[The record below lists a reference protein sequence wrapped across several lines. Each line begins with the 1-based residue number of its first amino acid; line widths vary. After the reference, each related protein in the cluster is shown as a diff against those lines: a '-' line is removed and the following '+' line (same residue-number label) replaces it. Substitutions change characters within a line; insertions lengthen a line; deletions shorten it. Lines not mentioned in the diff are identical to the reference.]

1 MSFGKTKEK
10 SRVNIL
16 RLGCV
21 FGWLSLALVFRI
33 SVLAQAGAAAEPKME
48 ARWYSIFLG
57 QQKVGYIKEYG
68 GSFEENGQKKIKTVS
83 ESRMVFNRLG
93 KKIEMIIKSENVETE
108 SGWLEKV
115 RTEEILSSSVILVE
129 AEVENNLIRLK
140 TTTGGQTHSR
150 ELKFSGELLGPVGI
164 GNLTREKLNNPGERF
179 EFQTLLAELGQV
191 VRGERTLVAEEELN
205 LGGKKIKAR
214 KLEEKFSGLPQT
226 RNVWIDEEGNE
237 LRSEEPSP
245 FGQMV
250 VVLSDEKEAKSGL
263 EEATPGQDQL
273 SSSLIKANVR
283 LPQARNLD
291 RLVVRLKHKKPE
303 LGWPEL
309 QNDYQ
314 RIIKK
319 DSDTVVLELRRAGF
333 NFPSNFVLTAGD
345 RESFLK
351 SNAYLQ
357 PEEPE
362 INRVAREVAGLELT
376 ELEKALK
383 LRDWVARNMSFDLG
397 FVFAPASEVIK
408 NKKGTCAGYA
418 ALLAS
423 LLRAAGL
430 PSRYVVGLA
439 YVNGVW
445 GGHAWVE
452 AWIRDRWV
460 PLDAALCSPGVA
472 DAARLAVA
480 WSSLEEGLGE
490 LLLPVQKIIGYLEIE
505 ILEYEFA
512 GKIFKVAE
520 NQPLYEIK
528 GDFYY
533 NYGLGLRLRAPAGFE
548 FSALDRV
555 WPDKTL
561 LRLKNHQGQTIKLSQ
576 EGWFPAGDFNSYL
589 VELLKKEIKDGI
601 LDYQKVWGRKIPR
614 LVSSAKS
621 AVALPVGV
629 DVFVLV
635 VEGQKSADL
644 LREVLKNIHLDLP
657 VKASSGV

>member
-1 MSFGKTKEK
+1 MKFWKTKEK
-10 SRVNIL
+10 NWTKIL
-16 RLGCV
+16 GLGYV
-21 FGWLSLALVFRI
+21 LGWLSLALVFRVP
-33 SVLAQAGAAAEPKME
+33 VLAQAGAAAGPQLET
-48 ARWYSIFLG
+48 RWFAIFLG

-68 GSFEENGQKKIKTVS
+68 GPFEENGQKKIKTVS
-83 ESRMVFNRLG
+83 ESRMIFNRLG
-93 KKIEMIIKSENVETE
+93 KKIEMVINSENVETE
-108 SGWLEKV
+108 SGRLEKV

-129 AEVENNLIRLK
+129 AEVENNLVRLK
-140 TTTGGQTHSR
+140 TTTGGRSYSR
-150 ELKFSGELLGPVGI
+150 ELKFSGELLGPAGI
-164 GNLTREKLNNPGERF
+164 TNLTQEKLKNPGDRL
-179 EFQTLLAELGQV
+179 EFQTLMAELSQV

-205 LGGKKIKAR
+205 FGGKKVKAR

-237 LRSEEPSP
+237 VRSEEPSP

-250 VVLSDEKEAKSGL
+250 MVLSDEKEAKSGL
-263 EEATPGQDQL
+263 EEVKPGPDQL

-309 QNDYQ
+309 ENDYQ
-314 RIIKK
+314 KIIKK
-319 DSDTVVLELRRAGF
+319 DHDTMVLVLRRADF
-333 NFPSNFVLTAGD
+333 NLPPGFVLTT
-345 RESFLK
+345 EQKELFLK

-357 PEEPE
+357 PEDPE
-362 INRVAREVAGLELT
+362 IKKVAREVAGPEKT

-408 NKKGTCAGYA
+408 TKKGTCAGYA

-423 LLRAAGL
+423 LLRAANL

-452 AWIRDRWV
+452 AWIKDRWV

-505 ILEYEFA
+505 ILEYELA
-512 GKIFKVAE
+512 GKKFKVAE
-520 NQPLYEIK
+520 NQPLYEVR
-528 GDFYY
+528 GNRYY
-533 NYGLGLRLRAPAGFE
+533 NYGLRLSLEAPAGFE
-548 FSALDRV
+548 FSALDHV

-561 LRLKNHQGQTIKLSQ
+561 VLLKNSQGQTIKLTQ
-576 EGWFPAGDFNSYL
+576 EGWLPAGDFNNYL

-601 LDYQKVWGRKIPR
+601 LGYEKVLGRKSPR
-614 LVSSAKS
+614 LVSATKS
-621 AVALPVGV
+621 ALALLNGV
-629 DVFVLV
+629 DVFMLV
-635 VEGQKSADL
+635 VEGKNSADL
-644 LREVLKNIHLDLP
+644 LREVLKNIHLDWP
-657 VKASSGV
+657 VK